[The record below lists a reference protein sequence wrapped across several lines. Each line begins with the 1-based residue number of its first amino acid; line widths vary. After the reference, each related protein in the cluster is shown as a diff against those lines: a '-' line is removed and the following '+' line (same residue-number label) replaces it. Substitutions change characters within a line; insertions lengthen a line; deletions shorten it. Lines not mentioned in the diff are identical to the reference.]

1 MEDYKKDYGPELSV
15 MYGNMLEAM
24 KTMTRQYVM
33 TNGDISDVAPTGLAF
48 KYARD
53 NNPNQADP
61 DVLLYGDYTHAGPGF
76 GRLLAGYVWYA
87 TLTGQTEFTEI
98 KYTRELT
105 EDQQELLVEALNHA
119 LANKESLKP

>member
-1 MEDYKKDYGPELSV
+1 

-105 EDQQELLVEALNHA
+105 GDQQELLVEALNHA